1 MIGFLKKIFKNKE
14 PQENNKK
21 IPDVIS
27 GTLPVHIAI
36 IMDGNGRWA
45 KRRRLPRTAGH
56 RAGMESLKRVIK
68 SCTKWGIKYL
78 TVYAFSTENWKRPQ
92 DEIDGLMN
100 LLVEYISKE
109 LNEMHQNGV
118 RVRAIGN
125 IEALA
130 QTARQSLEKA
140 EKTTANNDKI
150 YLQIAI
156 NYGGRNE
163 IVNMVKSV
171 LDDVSQGIISSEC
184 IDEKLIA
191 QYLYTSGIPDP
202 DLLIRPSG
210 ELRLS
215 NFLLWQSAYAELV
228 FDNILWPDYSEQ
240 DLYRA
245 ICAFQKRSRRF
256 GAVSD

>member
-1 MIGFLKKIFKNKE
+1 MSGFLRKIFKNEE

-21 IPDVIS
+21 TPDVIS

-45 KRRRLPRTAGH
+45 KRRGLPRTAGH

-100 LLVEYISKE
+100 LLVEYITKE

-130 QTARQSLEKA
+130 QKARQSLEKA

-171 LDDVSQGIISSEC
+171 LDDASQGIINGEC

-228 FDNILWPDYSEQ
+228 FDNILWPDYCEQ

-245 ICAFQKRSRRF
+245 ICSFQKRSRRF
-256 GAVSD
+256 GAVAD